1 MSLEDIL
8 SRKPSLLEL
17 CEHVNIST
25 KWYTFGV
32 LLDLDT
38 TKLDGIRMMNED
50 VSFKAIKM
58 FELWLSSNPNAT
70 RNQVINTL
78 RKDTIGEISVA
89 KKYMLRLREHSTGE

>member
-32 LLDLDT
+32 LLNLDT

-50 VSFKAIKM
+50 ISFKAIKM

-78 RKDTIGEISVA
+78 RKKTIGEISVA
-89 KKYMLRLREHSTGE
+89 KNYMLTLREHSTGE

>member
-1 MSLEDIL
+1 MSLEDML
-8 SRKPSLLEL
+8 SRKPSLHEL

-32 LLDLDT
+32 LLNLDT

-50 VSFKAIKM
+50 ISFKAIKM

-78 RKDTIGEISVA
+78 RKETIGEISVA
-89 KKYMLRLREHSTGE
+89 KNYMLTLREYSTGE